1 MAQDHF
7 SDLRIQWAAMVF
19 LCHERS
25 LVASAQSFQFVR
37 AVTVKPH
44 YATDESQLT
53 LAVDDVIYVLE
64 QDETGWWGGHKEGEE
79 RTGWFPGVCVQTV
92 VEDSVLSHVCHS
104 QETVVGQTIS
114 SGVHVQPLDTTLPV
128 AEEKRSPYAEFPAE
142 VSLSIADEGARSR
155 DTQTLQRDPRLAA
168 EIVAL
173 QTELAELHRSNSQ
186 VERELAEGARSM
198 AAADARIK
206 TEREKQ
212 GALEEDIQSCI
223 ESQRLSDAGS
233 DTLRKQLD
241 EERKSAKMQ
250 RDIDR
255 HTAEGTKRELVAELE
270 RNRASLE
277 GLRSSFDNNFQERSA
292 DFSRSLQ
299 FVTKDHQERDEE
311 IRELQEALAV
321 KERAAQMLA
330 GTGLFSSDDHPSLTF
345 TSATSRAKDCADAN
359 PGFRVPRQTSA
370 GKLDCLDANTGFRVL
385 KHKSEGDM
393 YSLDANT
400 GVQVLKRKSDGDM
413 YSLDANPGFLVHRQ
427 KSEDELEGVT
437 FNPRLRS
444 PQNKSACES
453 DCVEAN
459 QKIRAPRQ
467 KTVVELDCLDA
478 NPGFRVPRP
487 KTAVDSASLPVRGRQ
502 LNQYGS
508 VADKINIFEKVVS
521 GADGDRAASRV
532 RGRSRSQVS
541 EGRPVSQDP
550 LRLRQNPNVP
560 KPRSAVGGTTHGS
573 ATGGHTP
580 PSAPTPS
587 CLRQSSSPFCVEDE
601 FHDHEHIPVMGM
613 SPMRG
618 SGYEQLQQLSQQH

>member
-1 MAQDHF
+1 
-7 SDLRIQWAAMVF
+7 LRIQWAAMAF

-53 LAVDDVIYVLE
+53 LAVDDVVYVLE

-114 SGVHVQPLDTTLPV
+114 PGVHVQQLDTTLPV
-128 AEEKRSPYAEFPAE
+128 AEEKRSPYAE
-142 VSLSIADEGARSR
+142 VSLSIADEGVRSR
-155 DTQTLQRDPRLAA
+155 DSQALQRDPRLAG
-168 EIVAL
+168 EIAAL
-173 QTELAELHRSNSQ
+173 QTELAELHRTNSR
-186 VERELAEGARSM
+186 VERELAEGARSL

-206 TEREKQ
+206 NEKEKQ
-212 GALEEDIQSCI
+212 SALEEDIRSCI

-233 DTLRKQLD
+233 DNLRKQIE
-241 EERKSAKMQ
+241 EERQSAKMQ

-255 HTAEGTKRELVAELE
+255 HTAEETKRELVAELE
-270 RNRASLE
+270 RNRALLE

-292 DFSRSLQ
+292 DFTRSLQ
-299 FVTKDHQERDEE
+299 VVTRDHQERDEE

-321 KERAAQMLA
+321 KERAAQKLA
-330 GTGLFSSDDHPSLTF
+330 GTGLFSTDDHPASTF

-359 PGFRVPRQTSA
+359 PGFRLPRQTSA
-370 GKLDCLDANTGFRVL
+370 GKLDCLDENSGIQVL
-385 KHKSEGDM
+385 KHKS
-393 YSLDANT
+393 
-400 GVQVLKRKSDGDM
+400 DGDM
-413 YSLDANPGFLVHRQ
+413 NSFDANSGFQELNRESDGEMYSPDANPGFREHRP
-427 KSEDELEGVT
+427 KSGDELEGVT
-437 FNPRLRS
+437 FNPLLRGL
-444 PQNKSACES
+444 QNKSAGES

-478 NPGFRVPRP
+478 NPGFRVPRT
-487 KTAVDSASLPVRGRQ
+487 KTAVESASFPVRGRQ

-508 VADKINIFEKVVS
+508 VADKINIFEKVAS
-521 GADGDRAASRV
+521 GADGDRGASRV

-587 CLRQSSSPFCVEDE
+587 CLRHLGSPFCVEDE
-601 FHDHEHIPVMGM
+601 FHDHENIPVMGM

-618 SGYEQLQQLSQQH
+618 SGYERVLSIERGAH